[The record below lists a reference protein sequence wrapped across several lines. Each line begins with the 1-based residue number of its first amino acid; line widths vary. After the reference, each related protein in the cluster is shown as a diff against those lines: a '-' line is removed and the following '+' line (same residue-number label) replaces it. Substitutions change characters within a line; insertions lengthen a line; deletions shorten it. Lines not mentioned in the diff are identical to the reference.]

1 MTRRT
6 PVGAVI
12 SAVLLVAAAWG
23 ADTGVPPRPK
33 GGEYLVHGNANA
45 TVIAAA
51 IIPSDQVSKMFSSD
65 LAKRY
70 VVVEVAIYPGQG
82 SPFDVRSSDFSLQV
96 GRQIGYADRPTD
108 VSPWPE
114 NPDTPA
120 RLTDVTSETGV
131 SYEQSKDPVYGR
143 RQTVGTYSSVAVTD
157 NGPGQTGPPAG
168 PDPQAVYDRIQRKS
182 LSEGETRTAI
192 AGYLY
197 FPQYVKPGKKDPI
210 ELNYSRGDV
219 SVSLV
224 FPREQHR

>member
-6 PVGAVI
+6 PFW
-12 SAVLLVAAAWG
+12 VLLSALLSVAAAWG

-33 GGEYLVHGNANA
+33 VGESPVHGNANS

-51 IIPSDQVSKMFSSD
+51 IIPSDQVAKMFSSD

-70 VVVEVAIYPGQG
+70 VVVEVAVYPGQD
-82 SPFDVRSSDFSLQV
+82 SPFDVESSDFSLRV
-96 GRQIGYADRPTD
+96 GRQVGYADRPTE

-114 NPDTPA
+114 NPGTPG
-120 RLTDVTSETGV
+120 RPTDVTTETGV

-143 RQTVGTYSSVAVTD
+143 RQTVGAYSGVAVTD
-157 NGPGQTGPPAG
+157 HGPGQTGPPAG
-168 PDPQAVYDRIQRKS
+168 PDPQVVYDRIQRKS
-182 LSEGETRTAI
+182 LSEGETRTVI

-197 FPQYVKPGKKDPI
+197 FPQYAKPGKKDSI
-210 ELNYSRGDV
+210 ELRYSKGDV

-224 FPREQHR
+224 FPKDRHR